1 MEVLGQSFEPTH
13 SPTTRVILRTGL
25 FASTGLLYDARKQVV
40 EALVATPDD
49 PALYALLGALYERAG
64 LRQQATSAY
73 QGAQLLMDA
82 GRPSPPAP
90 RSGLGSP
97 AARPVFF
104 SPREGM
110 LF

>member
-25 FASTGLLYDARKQVV
+25 LASTGLLYDARKQVV
-40 EALVATPDD
+40 EALAATPDD
-49 PALYALLGALYERAG
+49 PALYTLLGVRYERAG

>member
-1 MEVLGQSFEPTH
+1 M
-13 SPTTRVILRTGL
+13 
-25 FASTGLLYDARKQVV
+25 V

-49 PALYALLGALYERAG
+49 PAPYPLLGALYERAG

-104 SPREGM
+104 SSREGV

>member
-1 MEVLGQSFEPTH
+1 MEVLEQSFEPTH

-25 FASTGLLYDARKQVV
+25 LASTVLIDCGLHQERELQERNWR
-40 EALVATPDD
+40 ALAATPDG

-73 QGAQLLMDA
+73 QEAQLLMDA

-90 RSGLGSP
+90 R
-97 AARPVFF
+97 
-104 SPREGM
+104 
-110 LF
+110 